1 MSRQLSIVASESY
14 FDSGEFFD
22 ALSQRVA
29 IKSESQNRK
38 DFQPL
43 YTYLED
49 VMTPE
54 LEAMGFKISILPN
67 PVTEEEAPGSWP
79 FLFAERIE
87 DPSALTLL
95 TYGHGDV
102 VLGYD
107 DQWKEGLSPWTLTAT
122 GDRWYGRGAA
132 DNKAQ
137 HTINLASLKSVLN
150 AKDGK
155 LGFNVKV
162 LIETGEEVGSP
173 GLTEFCTLHKEA
185 LKADLFLASD
195 GPRLDANSPTVFLGS
210 RGGFNFDLTVNLREG
225 AHHSG
230 NWGGLLSNAGTRLA
244 HAWASMVDAKG
255 RIRVPS
261 LLPNELPDAVREA
274 LQDIKVGLDEN
285 NPDIDLEWGEPEL
298 SPAEQVF
305 GWNTLE
311 MLACKTGNPDN
322 PVNAIPGYAKANCQI
337 RFVVGTDS
345 DNFLK
350 NIRTH
355 LTEQG
360 FDDVEVSQNGE
371 PMHATRLNPDDP
383 WVDWALK
390 SLEKTTNKKTALLPN
405 LGGSIPNYVFSDI
418 LGLPTV
424 WVPHSYPACSQHAPN
439 EHVLAPVCREAL
451 QIMTGL
457 FWDLSEQGEHIR
469 QARNASKS
477 N

>member
-1 MSRQLSIVASESY
+1 MSRQLSIQTSESY

-22 ALSQRVA
+22 ALSMRVA
-29 IKSESQNRK
+29 IKSESQNHE
-38 DFQPL
+38 DLQPL
-43 YTYLED
+43 HTYLEE
-49 VMTPE
+49 VMIPE
-54 LEAMGFKISILPN
+54 LQVMGFNTKLLSN
-67 PVTEEEAPGSWP
+67 PETEEKMPGSWP

-87 DPSALTLL
+87 DPAYMTLL

-107 DQWKEGLSPWTLTAT
+107 DQWSEGLSPWALTKS

-137 HTINLASLKSVLN
+137 HTINLASLKSVL
-150 AKDGK
+150 KTRDGK

-173 GLTEFCTLHKEA
+173 GLMAFCEQHKEM
-185 LKADLFLASD
+185 LKADLFIASD
-195 GPRLDANSPTVFLGS
+195 GPRLDSTSPTIFLGS
-210 RGGFNFDLTVNLREG
+210 RGGFNFDLTVKLRDG

-255 RIRVPS
+255 RILVPE
-261 LLPNELPDAVREA
+261 LLPNGMPESVRDALKDIQVG
-274 LQDIKVGLDEN
+274 QDKN
-285 NPDIDLEWGEPEL
+285 NPEIDYEWGEPEL

-322 PVNAIPGYAKANCQI
+322 PVNAIPGYAKAHCQI

-345 DNFLK
+345 DHFLE
-350 NIRTH
+350 NIQKH
-355 LTEQG
+355 LIKQG
-360 FDDVEVSQNGE
+360 FDDVVVSQNGE
-371 PMHATRLNPDDP
+371 PMHATRLNPNDP
-383 WVDWALK
+383 WVDWALN
-390 SLEKTTNKKTALLPN
+390 SLEKTTHKQPTLLPN
-405 LGGSIPNYVFSDI
+405 LGGSIPNHVFSDI

-439 EHVLAPVCREAL
+439 EHVLANVCREAL

-457 FWDLSEQGEHIR
+457 FWDLAEQGEQVKQGRDI
-469 QARNASKS
+469 
-477 N
+477 